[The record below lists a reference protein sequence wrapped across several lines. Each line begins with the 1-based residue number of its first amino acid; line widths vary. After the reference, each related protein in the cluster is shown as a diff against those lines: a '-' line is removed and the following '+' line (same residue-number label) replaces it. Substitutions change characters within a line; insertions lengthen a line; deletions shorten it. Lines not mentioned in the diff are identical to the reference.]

1 MKVVLFEC
9 SFRSKISDSKIANVI
24 KTKNTS
30 TCMHSDLNVY
40 LSEYSQLAHQI
51 DQIHE
56 WSTSKTD
63 GRWTDGWLV
72 SALAVLGLVSR
83 RASSRALD
91 GSQSVKKITSDRKE
105 NVGEQIRQLGRTTC
119 KN

>member
-1 MKVVLFEC
+1 
-9 SFRSKISDSKIANVI
+9 
-24 KTKNTS
+24 
-30 TCMHSDLNVY
+30 MHSDLNVY

-105 NVGEQIRQLGRTTC
+105 NVGEQIKQLGRTTC